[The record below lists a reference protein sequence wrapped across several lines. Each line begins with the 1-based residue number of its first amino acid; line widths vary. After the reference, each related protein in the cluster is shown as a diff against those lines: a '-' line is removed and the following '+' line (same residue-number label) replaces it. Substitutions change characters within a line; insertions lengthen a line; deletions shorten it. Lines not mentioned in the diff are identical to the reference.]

1 MRYSGVVGERGR
13 RRRFVRG
20 VGEGRVMRKLFPALI
35 RPSMLGVAEVEVD
48 VDGVGEAE
56 DEAGDD
62 VVVPVLLELALEL
75 VLELLAALEPLVLE
89 LLTLLLDG
97 DEEVL
102 VELEVLLRL
111 LDP

>member
-1 MRYSGVVGERGR
+1 
-13 RRRFVRG
+13 
-20 VGEGRVMRKLFPALI
+20 
-35 RPSMLGVAEVEVD
+35 MLGVAEVKVD

-62 VVVPVLLELALEL
+62 VVVPVLLELALELLL